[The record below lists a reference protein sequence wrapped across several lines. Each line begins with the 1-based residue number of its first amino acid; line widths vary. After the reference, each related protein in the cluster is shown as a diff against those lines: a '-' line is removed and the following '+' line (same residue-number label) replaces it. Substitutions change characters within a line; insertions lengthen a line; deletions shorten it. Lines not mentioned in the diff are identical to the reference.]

1 MLELGTCLT
10 SLRTVQ
16 GCAEKITEMLE
27 ENYSALVI
35 HFVIYL
41 SGFILLQLLV
51 LCSAALRCCTTPTS
65 QKSQILP

>member
-1 MLELGTCLT
+1 M
-10 SLRTVQ
+10 Q

-27 ENYSALVI
+27 ENYAALVI
-35 HFVIYL
+35 SFVIYL

-65 QKSQILP
+65 QKLQI